1 MGNPEATRSSRTK
14 ARAWWGSN
22 SPIARTTEN
31 LKDRLAAFA
40 EGRHLRDGDGRVGFA
55 RGPSERFLV
64 VNSGRTGSSLL
75 SAVLAD
81 AGADFG
87 MPAVQTWSA
96 DAGAFEPAAITR
108 AAAWF
113 AVADQMGPTKPL
125 WPRSWHWS
133 FARHRAKVHL
143 GRALNAA
150 RFVKGPNLDLAVQP
164 AAKMGYLPRI
174 IISYRSFPAQA
185 MSLAQ
190 RSSWRDVTAL
200 EAYYVRTY
208 KNALMWLLV
217 FGGCVVDYDELTD
230 PGETEW
236 ASALSAL
243 TGLPRLPMVAARQTR
258 LDASRKQPASLPALS
273 GECDRLYASLRELSG
288 QLVLPGHVA
297 NPDPIERLGT
307 ARIASR

>member
-1 MGNPEATRSSRTK
+1 MLVGIPFADCAYHREQY
-14 ARAWWGSN
+14 
-22 SPIARTTEN
+22 P
-31 LKDRLAAFA
+31 LVAFA
-40 EGRHLRDGDGRVGFA
+40 EGSRLPHGDEEVGFE
-55 RGPSERFLV
+55 RGRSERFLV
-64 VNSGRTGSSLL
+64 INSGRTGSTLL

-96 DAGAFEPAAITR
+96 EDGAFEPSAITR

-113 AVADQMGPTKPL
+113 AVADQMGPAKPL
-125 WPRSWHWS
+125 WPRSWHWTL
-133 FARHRAKVHL
+133 ARHRAKVHL
-143 GRALNAA
+143 ARALNAA
-150 RFVKGPNLDLAVQP
+150 RFVKGPSLDLAVQP

-174 IISYRSFPAQA
+174 IVSYRAFPAQA

-190 RSSWRDVTAL
+190 RSGWRDVTAL
-200 EAYYVRTY
+200 EAYYLRTY

-236 ASALSAL
+236 ASALAAL
-243 TGLPRLPMVAARQTR
+243 TELPRSAMIAARQVRLGPKRTR
-258 LDASRKQPASLPALS
+258 QAVLPVLS
-273 GECDRLYASLRELSG
+273 AECDRLYAAMRELSG
-288 QLVLPGHVA
+288 QLVLPANVA
-297 NPDPIERLGT
+297 RPDPIERLGT